1 MAESAAK
8 AGDNIISFRYAD
20 WYAPMR
26 DGQRDQV
33 RNLLHGDTTA
43 EEFCANMQK
52 LADETKADPKVK
64 KFTRA

>member
-1 MAESAAK
+1 MADAASA
-8 AGDNIISFRYAD
+8 AGDNIISFRYSD

-26 DGQRDQV
+26 DGQKDQV
-33 RNLLHGDTTA
+33 RNLLHGEATA
-43 EEFCANMQK
+43 DEFCANMQK